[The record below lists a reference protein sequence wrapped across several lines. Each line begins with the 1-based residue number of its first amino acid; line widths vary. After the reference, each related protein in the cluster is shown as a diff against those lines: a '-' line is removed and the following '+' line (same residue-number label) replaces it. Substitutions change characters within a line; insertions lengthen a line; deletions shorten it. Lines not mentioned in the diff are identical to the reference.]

1 MAKSKNNVITHGLS
15 GTIGDMLVFRQR
27 AGETI
32 VAKRPTHIAPASEKQ
47 IAQRIRFQQAT
58 VYAETALATPEL
70 KERYKEEAKKRK
82 GVTAYNVAV
91 ADFFHAPDIDTID
104 LSGYTGTSDDQIRII
119 ATDDFAVQSV
129 HVSINT
135 MDGELVE
142 EGYAENTAG
151 NLWIYKTT
159 AENESL
165 TGTKFVITASD
176 IPGNIA
182 TEEMSL

>member
-1 MAKSKNNVITHGLS
+1 
-15 GTIGDMLVFRQR
+15 
-27 AGETI
+27 
-32 VAKRPTHIAPASEKQ
+32 
-47 IAQRIRFQQAT
+47 
-58 VYAETALATPEL
+58 
-70 KERYKEEAKKRK
+70 
-82 GVTAYNVAV
+82 
-91 ADFFHAPDIDTID
+91 
-104 LSGYTGTSDDQIRII
+104 
-119 ATDDFAVQSV
+119 
-129 HVSINT
+129 

-182 TEEMSL
+182 TVEMSL